1 MTGNAA
7 GAAKGSPLRQRMI
20 EQMQIANLAGSTQSA
35 YLFEVERSGE
45 ALRDLAG
52 RSGRRAV
59 ARLGPETD
67 RPGSQPVLD
76 QLRAR
81 RLQVP
86 LYRDAGLPRARG
98 RAAQP
103 QEAPRAAAPH
113 GGRRGRAPDPGA
125 ARPPPS
131 CRLHRRLRRRA
142 SRLRD
147 RGRQGR
153 RHQVGQ
159 EVPAHPVRQGRRRAD
174 GPVAGRGHPLPA
186 QLLEEHLAA
195 AGNLAILRRFAR
207 PAHAEPGPAP
217 GLQAGARQARHRSP
231 PYLPQPASL
240 GRHPSSRAR
249 REISR

>member
-1 MTGNAA
+1 MTGR
-7 GAAKGSPLRQRMI
+7 AKGSSLRQRMI
-20 EQMQIANLAGSTQSA
+20 EQMRIANLAESTQSA
-35 YLFEVERSGE
+35 YLFEVERLARHYG
-45 ALRDLAG
+45 DLAR
-52 RSGRRAV
+52 RSGRRAA
-59 ARLGPETD
+59 ARLDPEAD

-76 QLRAR
+76 QFHAR

-86 LYRDAGLPRARG
+86 LCRDAGLPRARG

-113 GGRRGRAPDPGA
+113 GGRGGRAPDPGD
-125 ARPPPS
+125 ARPPPP
-131 CRLHRRLRRRA
+131 CRLHRRLRRRT

-174 GPVAGRGHPLPA
+174 GPVARRGHPLPA
-186 QLLEEHLAA
+186 QLLQEHLAA
-195 AGNLAILRRFAR
+195 AGKLAILRRFAR
-207 PAHAEPGPAP
+207 PAHADPGPAP

-240 GRHPSSRAR
+240 GPPPIFSSAAR
-249 REISR
+249 ISR